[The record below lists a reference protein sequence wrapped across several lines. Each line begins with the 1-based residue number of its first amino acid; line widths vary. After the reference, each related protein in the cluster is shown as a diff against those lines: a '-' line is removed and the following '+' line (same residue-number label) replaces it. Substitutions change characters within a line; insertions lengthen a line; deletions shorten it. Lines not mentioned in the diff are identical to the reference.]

1 MRVYKVNSILHK
13 VFDPEDPV
21 ENLDVVTNWRIGK
34 VGQWVKADD
43 DCIIQI
49 LRRGTM
55 HRTKGRIRKKEYVGT
70 CTGTFAVSDKV
81 KMDTSRRINIYS
93 FSGNKKSDDILV
105 DRTELNK
112 YEELFVLYLAS
123 GLDAQTAYMKAFP
136 TSNPHYA
143 SMKAGKLIKSERVR
157 TSMKEELKPICQEL
171 GIDEKYVI
179 KGIKDEAEM
188 AEKSDTKLKA
198 LFKLADILDLEDKN
212 QTKVT
217 QLTGVQF
224 KGFLP
229 DDLEVAERPKE
240 ITNGKKEN

>member
-13 VFDPEDPV
+13 VFDPGDPV
-21 ENLDVVTNWRIGK
+21 EHLDVVTNWRVGT

-43 DCIIQI
+43 ECIVQI
-49 LRRGTM
+49 LRRGVM
-55 HRTKGRIRKKEYVGT
+55 HRAKGKVRKREYIGT
-70 CTGTFAVSDKV
+70 CTGTFPVSKNA

-93 FSGNKKSDDILV
+93 FSGNKKSDDILI
-105 DRTELNK
+105 DRTELSNR
-112 YEELFVLYLAS
+112 EELFVLYLAS

-143 SMKAGKLIKSERVR
+143 SMKAGKLIKTERVR
-157 TSMKEELKPICQEL
+157 TAMKEELKPVLQEL

-179 KGIKDEAEM
+179 KGIKDEAET

-198 LFKLADILDLEDKN
+198 LFKLADIMDLEDKS
-212 QTKVT
+212 QTKIT

-229 DDLEVAERPKE
+229 DDVEDAERPKE
-240 ITNGKKEN
+240 ILNGKKD